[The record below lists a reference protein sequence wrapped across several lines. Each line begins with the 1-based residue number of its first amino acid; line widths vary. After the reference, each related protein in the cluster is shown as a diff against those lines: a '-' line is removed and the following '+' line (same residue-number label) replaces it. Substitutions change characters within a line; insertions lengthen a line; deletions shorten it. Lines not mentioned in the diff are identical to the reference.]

1 MYLVAKQHLRHS
13 RAYTT
18 AAVGAEQIIIS
29 TCRIPCLFW
38 DYENWT
44 KLQTN
49 QAMGF
54 CKQNVATCCNSH
66 PLPLRF
72 SVLPEIPAS
81 VS

>member
-1 MYLVAKQHLRHS
+1 MYLVLPGGKVALE
-13 RAYTT
+13 AYTT